1 MSEAPSPA
9 ELYAVSLSRSLEGD
23 PFKTRPVDW
32 VGGMSFANELGRLI
46 HRLRG
51 HDASAYRPACHLLIT
66 RLEAH
71 NKRRIR
77 VAPQI
82 LPKLAAFVIRAHIAS
97 NCQTCGGRGKLFVR
111 IDGSVAEDNSLDI
124 RQEIV
129 CHQCRGVG
137 NIAARWSDFDGWNK
151 THRTKAEELFR
162 MATGIVE
169 RCDGYAERTMRIQV
183 RELSA

>member
-1 MSEAPSPA
+1 MSDAPSPA

-97 NCQTCGGRGKLFVR
+97 NCVLCGGRGKIAVERDGSNDVR
-111 IDGSVAEDNSLDI
+111 IETECTKCFGI
-124 RQEIV
+124 GHR
-129 CHQCRGVG
+129 
-137 NIAARWSDFDGWNK
+137 AARWSDFDGWHK
-151 THRTKAEELFR
+151 TPRTKAEELFR
-162 MATGIVE
+162 TATGIVE
-169 RCDGYAERTMRIQV
+169 RCDGYAERVMRIQV